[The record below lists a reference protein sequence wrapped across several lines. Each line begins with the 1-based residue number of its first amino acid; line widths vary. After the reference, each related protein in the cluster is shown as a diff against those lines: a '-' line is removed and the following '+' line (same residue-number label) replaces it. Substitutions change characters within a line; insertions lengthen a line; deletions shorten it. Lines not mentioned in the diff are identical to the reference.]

1 VNVSVVTG
9 QPDIRVQTDSQTQFE
24 DERDGMDDC
33 SLSSLSTLIPGDG
46 LIVEGFINGDSDV
59 LASSIKCDDL
69 EKIELRGP
77 LDAASGDDTSGT
89 VKILGVTIATD
100 VDTKFEDGDDAPIS
114 GTSFFGTVSPGD
126 PAEFQDKLP
135 TNGIADEVEI
145 E

>member
-1 VNVSVVTG
+1 
-9 QPDIRVQTDSQTQFE
+9 
-24 DERDGMDDC
+24 MDDC
-33 SLSSLSTLIPGDG
+33 SLSSMVFGTG
-46 LIVEGFINGDSDV
+46 LIVEGFISGGSGM

-100 VDTKFEDGDDAPIS
+100 VDTKFEDGDDVSIS

-135 TNGIADEVEI
+135 ANGIADEVEI